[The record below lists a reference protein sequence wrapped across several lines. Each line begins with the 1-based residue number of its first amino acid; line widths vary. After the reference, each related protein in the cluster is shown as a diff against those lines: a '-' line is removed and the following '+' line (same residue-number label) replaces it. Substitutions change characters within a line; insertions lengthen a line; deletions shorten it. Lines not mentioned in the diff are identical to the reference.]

1 MIELTKDYIENLKSI
16 IEAKDDAK
24 AQEVLHELYPADIAE
39 LYQEL
44 NLQEAIYLYLLMDG
58 DKAADVLMELDE
70 EDRHKLLKEL
80 PNELIAKRFVDN
92 METDD
97 AVDLMRE
104 LDEDTQEEILS
115 HIEDVEQAGDTVS
128 YTHLSVSKASGAST
142 TPNVATASCNLSLL
156 ATVEVAA
163 NTSLLSANLP

>member
-58 DKAADVLMELDE
+58 TA
-70 EDRHKLLKEL
+70 
-80 PNELIAKRFVDN
+80 
-92 METDD
+92 
-97 AVDLMRE
+97 
-104 LDEDTQEEILS
+104 Q
-115 HIEDVEQAGDTVS
+115 
-128 YTHLSVSKASGAST
+128 THLGIDNPVGFCHNFPIHTSR
-142 TPNVATASCNLSLL
+142 SLF
-156 ATVEVAA
+156 V
-163 NTSLLSANLP
+163 

>member
-58 DKAADVLMELDE
+58 DKAADGVCIEYFDE
-70 EDRHKLLKEL
+70 R
-80 PNELIAKRFVDN
+80 PAN
-92 METDD
+92 
-97 AVDLMRE
+97 
-104 LDEDTQEEILS
+104 
-115 HIEDVEQAGDTVS
+115 
-128 YTHLSVSKASGAST
+128 
-142 TPNVATASCNLSLL
+142 L
-156 ATVEVAA
+156 ATHKTVGQLFYK
-163 NTSLLSANLP
+163 TF